1 MHETVFR
8 EFRQQISLK
17 ASTWIFALIRLCL
30 CRWQPTP
37 VFLPGESHGQRS
49 LVGSH
54 PESRELQ
61 SQTRPKR
68 LSPESTHSVAPASS
82 LPLAAHVLLHRR
94 DEPPLSRW
102 YRLLPDNL
110 YVDLSPPV
118 SCSPALGFL
127 NLTSLLKFS
136 PCSLPLHSQKMIQVL
151 LSLRKGSIFNKN
163 SLGICYKA
171 GIMLFGEHKD

>member
-1 MHETVFR
+1 MGR
-8 EFRQQISLK
+8 G
-17 ASTWIFALIRLCL
+17 AWWA
-30 CRWQPTP
+30 P
-37 VFLPGESHGQRS
+37 VQR
-49 LVGSH
+49 VGSH
-54 PESRELQ
+54 RVRHDRSGLAQKAHTGWRL
-61 SQTRPKR
+61 RPCCR
-68 LSPESTHSVAPASS
+68 S
-82 LPLAAHVLLHRR
+82 LLTCSYTDVMSLLC
-94 DEPPLSRW
+94 PRW

-110 YVDLSPPV
+110 DVDLSPPV

>member
-1 MHETVFR
+1 MGETVFR

-68 LSPESTHSVAPASS
+68 KKAHTVWRLRHRYLSLLTCSYTDVMS
-82 LPLAAHVLLHRR
+82 LLGP
-94 DEPPLSRW
+94 RW
-102 YRLLPDNL
+102 YRLLPNNL
-110 YVDLSPPV
+110 YVDLSLPV

>member
-1 MHETVFR
+1 MGETVFR

-49 LVGSH
+49 LVGSR

-68 LSPESTHSVAPASS
+68 LNPESAHSVAPASS
-82 LPLAAHVLLHRR
+82 LPLAAHVLLHRC
-94 DEPPLSRW
+94 DEPPR
-102 YRLLPDNL
+102 
-110 YVDLSPPV
+110 SPLVQAFTRQSLRRSFAASFLFSSTGV
-118 SCSPALGFL
+118 SEL
-127 NLTSLLKFS
+127 NLSS
-136 PCSLPLHSQKMIQVL
+136 QVL
-151 LSLRKGSIFNKN
+151 TLFVTPSLSEDDPSSSFLKKREYFQ
-163 SLGICYKA
+163 
-171 GIMLFGEHKD
+171 